1 MGRDNLC
8 SCMKPLT
15 FPTVF
20 SEGDDGSYFKR
31 SSLNS
36 FHYHLVIEL
45 QIYFLPGRLLLV
57 Q

>member
-1 MGRDNLC
+1 MERDNLC

-20 SEGDDGSYFKR
+20 SEDDDGSYFKR

-45 QIYFLPGRLLLV
+45 QI
-57 Q
+57 